1 MMRDRSLTL
10 LFALTM
16 LAACQGEQ
24 QTDAG
29 FAGLGA
35 EAEGF
40 TQVRPD
46 YELTFPRDHGAH
58 PDYRIEWWYV
68 TANLKDDHGKDWGV
82 QWTLFRQALEPQ
94 NEGQAGAGWSS
105 AQVWLGHSAVTH
117 ADGHLHAD
125 RLARGGVGQAGTR
138 GGDGEPFAAW
148 IDHWAIEGRQP
159 DGELSA
165 IAVSAAGEG
174 YQYQLELQS
183 TGPRVLQGDNGF
195 SRKSE
200 SEQASYYYSQ
210 PFYQVKG
217 DIIWQGER
225 HSVSGQAWLDREW
238 SSQPLAADQQGW
250 DWFSMHLNSG
260 AKLMLF
266 RLRSDV
272 QGHFHSGTWIGAD
285 GSSRPLAPEDI
296 RMTPLDEVAVAGRT
310 VPTRWRLEVPQE
322 GFNVTTSALND
333 QAWMGTTIPYWEGPI
348 CLEGS
353 HGGEGYLEMTGY

>member
-1 MMRDRSLTL
+1 MTRNRSLTL
-10 LFALTM
+10 FFALFL
-16 LAACQGEQ
+16 LAGCQGEQ

-40 TQVRPD
+40 TQVRQG

-68 TANLKDDHGKDWGV
+68 TANLKDDQGKDWGV

-94 NEGQAGAGWSS
+94 TEEQASAGWSS

-117 ADGHLHAD
+117 AGGHLHAD

-138 GGDGEPFAAW
+138 GGDGERFTAW
-148 IDHWAIEGRQP
+148 IDHWAIEGRQS

-174 YQYQLELQS
+174 YQYQLELES
-183 TGPRVLQGDNGF
+183 TGPLVLQGDNGF
-195 SRKSE
+195 SRKSD

-225 HSVSGQAWLDREW
+225 RNVSGQAWLDREW

-250 DWFSMHLNSG
+250 DWFSMHLDSG

-266 RLRSDV
+266 RLRSDA
-272 QGHFHSGTWIGAD
+272 QGHFRSGTWIGAE
-285 GSSRPLAPEDI
+285 GRARPLAPDDI
-296 RMTPLDEVAVAGRT
+296 RMTSLNEVAVAGRR
-310 VPTRWRLEVPQE
+310 VPTRWRLEVLPE
-322 GFNVTTSALND
+322 GFDVTTEALND

-348 CLEGS
+348 RFAGS
-353 HGGEGYLEMTGY
+353 HQGVGYLEMTGY